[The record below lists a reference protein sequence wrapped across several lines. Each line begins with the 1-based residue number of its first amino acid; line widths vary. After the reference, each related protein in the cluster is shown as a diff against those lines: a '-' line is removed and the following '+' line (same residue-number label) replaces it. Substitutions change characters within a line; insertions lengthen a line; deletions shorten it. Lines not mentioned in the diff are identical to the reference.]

1 MVLVGF
7 GDDWMAIWRLPA
19 MVGVVVVVGGGRS
32 PTAVPR
38 ITRSYFSYFPPMFLR
53 RKVKESYVG
62 EGKLRNPGEFRSNIT
77 PRREYPTYK

>member
-19 MVGVVVVVGGGRS
+19 MVGVVEVVGGRS

-38 ITRSYFSYFPPMFLR
+38 SMPAGSYYSELLVLLSPNVP
-53 RKVKESYVG
+53 S
-62 EGKLRNPGEFRSNIT
+62 
-77 PRREYPTYK
+77 